1 MLGMVRRVLL
11 LWATAPLVTLAVA
24 LALALVAHA
33 GCSSA
38 ASRGAAGGRPRDG
51 LLAVGDVA
59 PSFVAQDQSGAVRRS
74 SQFAGHPI
82 VLYFYPR
89 DATPGCTREACAFR
103 DAWDRIQATGAV
115 VVGVSA
121 DDVESH
127 RSFAA
132 EERLPFPLL
141 ADPSHRI
148 SDAYGV
154 PQILGIDERVTF
166 IIGTNGRIAHVYPDV
181 DPGVHVD
188 EVLAA
193 LAALAP
199 APSTR

>member
-1 MLGMVRRVLL
+1 MTRARLVGLATSLVLVLG
-11 LWATAPLVTLAVA
+11 
-24 LALALVAHA
+24 LVASA
-33 GCSSA
+33 GCSST
-38 ASRGAAGGRPRDG
+38 ASRGAGGTPPRDG

-59 PSFVAQDQSGAVRRS
+59 PPFVAQDQTGAVRRS

-115 VVGVSA
+115 VIGVSA

-127 RSFAA
+127 RSFAD
-132 EERLPFPLL
+132 EEHLPFPLL

-154 PQILGIDERVTF
+154 PQILGVDHRVTF
-166 IIGTNGRIAHVYPDV
+166 IIGLDGRIAKVYPDV
-181 DPGVHVD
+181 DPGVHVT

-193 LAALAP
+193 LAELTP
-199 APSTR
+199 PH